1 MFLLARNV
9 DYIQM
14 NLHYVKEMPCFNKI
28 VGLLSVTLSQIW
40 EFSFLCYTRPPLSAV
55 SPLKNLDDTTCQ
67 ISFTADDSLSI
78 LQMGCLLCQMSVAS
92 CQTIVLC
99 TDNTIVDIC
108 KYFNSHIKKL
118 IISSKIQDFI
128 ISQWCDLS
136 ERLLVLFLGHVY
148 VYIYIYVYIYLCI
161 QEVHYSICT
170 ATLRACAHIELCK
183 LKTVLS
189 FIV

>member
-78 LQMGCLLCQMSVAS
+78 LQMGCLLCQTSVAS
-92 CQTIVLC
+92 CQTVVLC

-128 ISQWCDLS
+128 ISQ
-136 ERLLVLFLGHVY
+136 
-148 VYIYIYVYIYLCI
+148 
-161 QEVHYSICT
+161 
-170 ATLRACAHIELCK
+170 
-183 LKTVLS
+183 
-189 FIV
+189 